1 MDTNQLKKMKR
12 SRQTY
17 RFMGFT
23 WALVGAILLSGF
35 VPLLFDPA
43 STISSNGV
51 LTNDMGTKVS
61 AVAFCGAFF
70 VVGLFFLFV
79 PGRLLDRLFIWRQ
92 SMLSQLMFWRK

>member
-12 SRQTY
+12 HRRTY

-23 WALVGAILLSGF
+23 WALVGAKLLFSF

-51 LTNDMGTKVS
+51 LTSDMGTKVS
-61 AVAFCGAFF
+61 AVVFCGAF
-70 VVGLFFLFV
+70 VVAGLCFLFV
-79 PGRLLDRLFIWRQ
+79 PDRLLDRLFIWRQ
-92 SMLSQLMFWRK
+92 SMLSQFTFWRK